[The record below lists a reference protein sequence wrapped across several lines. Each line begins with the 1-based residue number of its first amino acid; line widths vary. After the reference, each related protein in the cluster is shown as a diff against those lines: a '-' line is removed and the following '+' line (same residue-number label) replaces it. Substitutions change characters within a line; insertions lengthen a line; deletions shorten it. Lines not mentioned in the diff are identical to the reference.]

1 MIGKP
6 QETYAFPVSLCI
18 LSSFKK
24 VLLGERGAS
33 LFGTLVAG
41 GLSAHFLQQFPHCI
55 ELRAETFP
63 ISGLQPLHCP
73 VVAIERLLRATCRLA
88 RDGRLYRR
96 SIGFNEQRRQ
106 GLGERL
112 LHHHMLAVGRDH
124 TFQLRQVS
132 VLRPQIERRYIE
144 EASFRS

>member
-1 MIGKP
+1 MKGS
-6 QETYAFPVSLCI
+6 T
-18 LSSFKK
+18 
-24 VLLGERGAS
+24 

-73 VVAIERLLRATCRLA
+73 IVAIERLLRPTCRLA

-144 EASFRS
+144 KRVFDRDHEQVRTTYDSTA